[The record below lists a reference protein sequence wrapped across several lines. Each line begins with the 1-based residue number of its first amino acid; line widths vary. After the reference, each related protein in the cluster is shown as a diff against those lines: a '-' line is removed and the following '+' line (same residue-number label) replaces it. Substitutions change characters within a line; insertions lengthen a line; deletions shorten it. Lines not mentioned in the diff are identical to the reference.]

1 METLS
6 YLERVKIQSEILL
19 PFYRRLRTEIGEAR
33 AAELLR
39 EAVEEYASALG
50 SSVSQSTQGTSLEKL
65 RSMLPTFTADSALD
79 VEPVADTDEEL
90 SVNVR
95 GCRFAEYFHALG
107 EPQFGAM
114 LTCEI
119 DSPMTTAIGS
129 DLSLDRSQTIM
140 TGDSHCDFKWK
151 MQGS

>member
-1 METLS
+1 LAFGTWK
-6 YLERVKIQSEILL
+6 RK
-19 PFYRRLRTEIGEAR
+19 
-33 AAELLR
+33 
-39 EAVEEYASALG
+39 YAS
-50 SSVSQSTQGTSLEKL
+50 
-65 RSMLPTFTADSALD
+65 
-79 VEPVADTDEEL
+79 EEHTL
-90 SVNVR
+90 
-95 GCRFAEYFHALG
+95 Y
-107 EPQFGAM
+107 AM